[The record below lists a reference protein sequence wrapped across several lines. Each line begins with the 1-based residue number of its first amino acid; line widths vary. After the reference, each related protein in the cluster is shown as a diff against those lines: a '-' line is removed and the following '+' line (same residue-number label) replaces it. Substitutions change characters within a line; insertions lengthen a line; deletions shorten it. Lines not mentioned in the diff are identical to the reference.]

1 MYNAANLN
9 GTVQVKSM
17 ENQDNKKIVVLQVL
31 PELGQG
37 GVELGTI
44 EIASELQKQGIENYV
59 ASEGGRMEY
68 NLDRIKVKHFTLPLK
83 TKNIFKM
90 YLNSLR
96 LVRIIKKYG
105 ITIVHARSRAPAWSA
120 YWAAKRCGVHFVTT
134 FHGTYGLGPWGIK
147 KFYNKIMTYGERV
160 IAISNHIKQHILQ
173 NYKTDESKIRLI
185 HRCVNM
191 ENFNVET
198 TSAERMIKYLEDNHI
213 PEDKP
218 IVTLI
223 GRLTNWK
230 GQKLLIEALHLID
243 DEDFFCV
250 IIGDDQG
257 RKKYA
262 SELRKMIANY
272 NLTDR
277 FLFIRNVKDIPAAMM
292 VSDVVLSTSIEPEA
306 FGRIAIEGQAMGRVV
321 VASNIGGS
329 VETVIDG
336 VTGRLYESTSAKA
349 LSEAIEWALHL
360 STEERE
366 KIGAAGI
373 KNVKE
378 HFTKQIMCDKTIE
391 VYKELIN
398 L

>member
-1 MYNAANLN
+1 
-9 GTVQVKSM
+9 M

-44 EIASELQKQGIENYV
+44 EIASELQKRGIENYV

-68 NLDRIKVKHFTLPLK
+68 NLERIKVKHFTLPLK

-96 LVRIIKKYG
+96 LARIIKKYG

-160 IAISNHIKQHILQ
+160 IAISNHIKQHILK

-198 TSAERMIKYLEDNHI
+198 TSAERMIKYLEDNNI

-243 DEDFFCV
+243 NEDFFCV

-257 RKKYA
+257 RKKYS

-272 NLTDR
+272 NMTDR

-336 VTGRLYESTSAKA
+336 VTGRLYESTRVQA
-349 LSEAIEWALHL
+349 LAEAIDWALHL